1 MEKCAVPVE
10 GGEVVQFPTPVT
22 LKLIDTVLVGLG
34 GLPRVR
40 FRGCQT
46 NHGVEWKNLIPVLQ
60 QCCALAIPATY
71 YSVETRF
78 QVDAM
83 CPWCGP

>member
-1 MEKCAVPVE
+1 MEKSAVPVE
-10 GGEVVQFPTPVT
+10 GGHVHQFPTPVT

-46 NHGVEWKNLIPVLQ
+46 NHGVEWGNLIPMLQ
-60 QCCALAIPATY
+60 ECCVRAVPVAY

-78 QVDAM
+78 QVDAI

>member
-34 GLPRVR
+34 GPPEGEVPRLSDQP
-40 FRGCQT
+40 RG
-46 NHGVEWKNLIPVLQ
+46 
-60 QCCALAIPATY
+60 
-71 YSVETRF
+71 
-78 QVDAM
+78 
-83 CPWCGP
+83 